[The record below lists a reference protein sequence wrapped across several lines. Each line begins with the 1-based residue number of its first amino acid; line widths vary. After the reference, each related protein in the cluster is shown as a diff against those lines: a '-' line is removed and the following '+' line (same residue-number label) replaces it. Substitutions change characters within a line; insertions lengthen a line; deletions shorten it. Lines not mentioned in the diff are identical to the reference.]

1 MKSII
6 TLCFGQDAVQFMN
19 KKKPTKGFYGTF
31 EPIGVC
37 APTCRD

>member
-1 MKSII
+1 MNYII

-19 KKKPTKGFYGTF
+19 KKKPTKGFYRTF
-31 EPIGVC
+31 KLIGVC